1 MIKLSHIHEVNDSD
15 NKFIVDGI
23 SRAIKNTSASK
34 TTVMQFDHNSEV
46 FTFESCKC
54 CTTILDFWIE

>member
-1 MIKLSHIHEVNDSD
+1 MSHIHEVNDSD

-23 SRAIKNTSASK
+23 SRAIKNTSTSK

-46 FTFESCKC
+46 FTFE
-54 CTTILDFWIE
+54 IPRYM